1 MSSLVELMRF
11 MKDRL
16 IKELESYLHQ
26 QDFGK
31 NWDGAYQ
38 DVIPT
43 IRRYFVKN
51 GFETQF
57 LNEWESPTRDTE
69 LVARNAQLTVRV
81 PWAED
86 YNGRSLVLLNTIQV
100 VQAKSAEA

>member
-1 MSSLVELMRF
+1 
-11 MKDRL
+11 MKERL
-16 IKELESYLHQ
+16 IRELETYLHQ

-43 IRRYFVKN
+43 IRRYFVSN
-51 GFETQF
+51 GFETHM
-57 LNEWESPTRDTE
+57 LSEWESPSRNTE
-69 LVARNAQLTVRV
+69 LIARKERLTIRV

-86 YNGRSLVLLNTIQV
+86 YYNGRSLVHLHTIQV
-100 VQAKSAEA
+100 HHAQSV

>member
-1 MSSLVELMRF
+1 

-16 IKELESYLHQ
+16 IQELEAFLHQ
-26 QDFGK
+26 EDFGT

-43 IRRYFVKN
+43 IRRYFDTN
-51 GFETQF
+51 GFETRF
-57 LNEWESPTRDTE
+57 LDESESPSRDTE
-69 LVARNAQLTVRV
+69 LVASKESITVRV

-86 YNGRSLVLLNTIQV
+86 RNGRSVVHLHTIQV
-100 VQAKSAEA
+100 DQIH

>member
-1 MSSLVELMRF
+1 MR
-11 MKDRL
+11 DTL
-16 IKELESYLHQ
+16 IRELESFLHQ
-26 QDFGK
+26 EDFGK

-43 IRRYFVKN
+43 IHRYFVKR

-57 LNEWESPTRDTE
+57 LSEWDSPSCDTE
-69 LVARNAQLTVRV
+69 LIARKEHVLVRV

-86 YNGRSLVLLNTIQV
+86 ANGRSVVHLHTIQV
-100 VQAKSAEA
+100 QQVHSAKA